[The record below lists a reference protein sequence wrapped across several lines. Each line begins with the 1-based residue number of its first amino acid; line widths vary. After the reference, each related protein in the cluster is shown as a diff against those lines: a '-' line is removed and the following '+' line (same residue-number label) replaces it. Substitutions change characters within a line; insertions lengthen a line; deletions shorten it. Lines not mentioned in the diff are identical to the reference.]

1 MIRLKNIRNENG
13 IVSCVAFV
21 EDCEQG
27 ISVVYDVGS
36 DVLTHGDIPEEYA
49 WCSIHF
55 SYARRELKRM
65 ASSGVFRESATVM
78 WY

>member
-1 MIRLKNIRNENG
+1 MIRLKNIRNEKG

-27 ISVVYDVGS
+27 VSVVYDVEK
-36 DVLTHGDIPEEYA
+36 DVLTHEDLTEEYA
-49 WCSIHF
+49 WCSSYF

-65 ASSGVFRESATVM
+65 AGSGVFRESATVM